1 MESWLPFFVIV
12 AALAVLLQAGML
24 FVMYRQLREMNERAA
39 RIATDLH
46 AKISPILSRL
56 QVLLEDTQPRISG
69 MVADAAEITHLARS
83 QAQKVDRIFTE
94 AVDRL
99 RLQLMRAD
107 QILTGALESIDEAGS
122 KLRRTIWGP
131 VQQAAAFVKGV
142 RVGLDFFRSS
152 RRPPERGGEHSDEG
166 LFI

>member
-12 AALAVLLQAGML
+12 AALAVVLQAGML
-24 FVMYRQLREMNERAA
+24 FVMYRQLREMNERTA
-39 RIATDLH
+39 RIAADLH
-46 AKISPILSRL
+46 AKVSPILSRL
-56 QVLLEDTQPRISG
+56 QILLEDTQPRISSI
-69 MVADAAEITHLARS
+69 VADAAEITHLART

-94 AVDRL
+94 AADRL
-99 RLQLMRAD
+99 RMQLIHAD

-142 RVGLDFFRSS
+142 KVGLDFFRSS
-152 RRPPERGGEHSDEG
+152 RPPAERRGEQSDEG